1 MSETE
6 NTHDQNHAVNY
17 LAIFGMLCVLT
28 VVSVATDFLP
38 IGNLTV
44 IIAILALAVAT
55 VKASLVLMYFMHLKF
70 EKHWKFLLLIPTVLL
85 AIGLPLALVS
95 DISIHYYTVESA
107 EQGTPGTSLVV
118 PVIESEE
125 EDATDENVDENED
138 ENADEDDADSDDGS
152 TDADSSE
159 NTE

>member
-6 NTHDQNHAVNY
+6 HTHDKNHAVNY
-17 LAIFGMLCVLT
+17 LTIFGALCVLT

-70 EKHWKFLLLIPTVLL
+70 EKHWKFILLMPTVLL
-85 AIGLPLALVS
+85 AIGLPLALIS

-107 EQGTPGTSLVV
+107 EQGTPGTSLIV
-118 PVIESEE
+118 PVVESEE
-125 EDATDENVDENED
+125 KVAEEENAAEDDTQPTDEDAETDSPETNE
-138 ENADEDDADSDDGS
+138 
-152 TDADSSE
+152 
-159 NTE
+159 